1 MALRKIV
8 VEGDPILRKKARAI
22 DEVGLKEREIFL
34 DMLDTMRE
42 ADGVGL
48 AAPQV
53 GLLKQ
58 MIIVEVSDPLDIEKA
73 EEEGREPSKLLY
85 FLANPKIVESEGCQQ
100 GIEGCLS
107 VPGLVGTVERPM
119 IIKVEALDYHGEP
132 LSFTAEGFLAVA
144 ISHEMDH
151 LKGVLFTDKATDV
164 KEEEYE
170 NSVHGD
176 S

>member
-8 VEGDPILRKKARAI
+8 IEGDPILRKKARALEKVS
-22 DEVGLKEREIFL
+22 DKEREIFL

-58 MIIVEVSDPLDIEKA
+58 MIVVEASDPDDIEKA
-73 EEEGREPSKLLY
+73 KEEDREPLKLLY
-85 FLANPKIVESEGCQQ
+85 FLANPEIIEEEGCQE
-100 GIEGCLS
+100 GVEGCLS
-107 VPGLVGTVERPM
+107 VPGFVGTVKRPM
-119 IIKVEALDYHGEP
+119 KIKVKALDYHGEP
-132 LSFTAEGFLAVA
+132 VEIEVDRFLAVA

-151 LKGVLFTDKATDV
+151 LSGVLFTDKASDV

-170 NSVHGD
+170 DSIHGD

>member
-1 MALRKIV
+1 MAFRKIV
-8 VEGDPILRKKARAI
+8 VEGDPILRKKARAVE
-22 DEVGLKEREIFL
+22 DVGDREREIFL
-34 DMLDTMRE
+34 DMLDTMRQ

-58 MIIVEVSDPLDIEKA
+58 MIVVEVSDPDDIDKA
-73 EEEGREPSKLLY
+73 KEEGREPSKLLY
-85 FLANPKIVESEGCQQ
+85 FLANPEIVQAEGCQE
-100 GIEGCLS
+100 GVEGCLS
-107 VPGLVGTVERPM
+107 VPGLVGTVKRPTKIM
-119 IIKVEALDYHGEP
+119 VEALDYHGQP
-132 LSFTAEGFLAVA
+132 VKIDAEGFLAVA

-151 LKGVLFTDKATDV
+151 LKGVLFTDIAQDI

-170 NSVHGD
+170 DSIHGD